1 VKLRRNKPFQAE
13 VSTTSLNDIM
23 FFLLLFFL
31 IVSTMANPNVIRLML
46 PKAGTTQTVS
56 KLQITVSVT
65 EDKRIYLDNKE
76 ITFDQY
82 TAELKKVA
90 TTMDEPTIILR
101 MAQNLIIQDL
111 VDYLEVGAKEKVK
124 IVLATEK
131 KK

>member
-1 VKLRRNKPFQAE
+1 MKLRRNRPFQAE

-31 IVSTMANPNVIRLML
+31 IVSTMSNPNVIRLLL
-46 PKAGTTQTVS
+46 PKAGSTQTVS

-82 TAELKKVA
+82 VAELKKVA

>member
-31 IVSTMANPNVIRLML
+31 IVSTMANPNVIRLLL
-46 PKAGTTQTVS
+46 PKAGSTQTVS

-82 TAELKKVA
+82 VAELKKVA

>member
-82 TAELKKVA
+82 TAELKKIA
-90 TTMDEPTIILR
+90 ATMDEPTIILR

>member
-1 VKLRRNKPFQAE
+1 MKLRRNKPFQAE

-31 IVSTMANPNVIRLML
+31 IVSTMANPNVIRLLL
-46 PKAGTTQTVS
+46 PKAGSSQTVS

-65 EDKRIYLDNKE
+65 EDKRIFLDSKE

-82 TAELKKVA
+82 VAEVKNVA
-90 TTMDEPTIILR
+90 ATMDEPTIILR
-101 MAQNLIIQDL
+101 MAHNLIIQDL
-111 VDYLEVGAKEKVK
+111 VDYLEVGAQEKVK

>member
-1 VKLRRNKPFQAE
+1 MKLRRNKPFQAE

>member
-1 VKLRRNKPFQAE
+1 
-13 VSTTSLNDIM
+13 
-23 FFLLLFFL
+23 
-31 IVSTMANPNVIRLML
+31 ML

-90 TTMDEPTIILR
+90 ATMDEPTIILR

>member
-1 VKLRRNKPFQAE
+1 MKLRRNKPFQAE

-82 TAELKKVA
+82 TAELKKIA
-90 TTMDEPTIILR
+90 ATMDEPTIILR

>member
-1 VKLRRNKPFQAE
+1 MKLRRNKPFQAE

-46 PKAGTTQTVS
+46 PKAGSTQTVS

-76 ITFDQY
+76 ITFEQY

-90 TTMDEPTIILR
+90 VTMDEPTIILR

>member
-1 VKLRRNKPFQAE
+1 MKLRRNKPFQAE

-31 IVSTMANPNVIRLML
+31 IVSTMANPNVIRLLL
-46 PKAGTTQTVS
+46 PKAGSTQTVS

-82 TAELKKVA
+82 VAELKKVA

>member
-1 VKLRRNKPFQAE
+1 MKLRRNKPFQAE

-90 TTMDEPTIILR
+90 ATMDEPTIILR

>member
-90 TTMDEPTIILR
+90 ATMDEPTIILR

>member
-1 VKLRRNKPFQAE
+1 MKLRRNKPFQAE

-31 IVSTMANPNVIRLML
+31 IVSTMANPNVIRLLL
-46 PKAGTTQTVS
+46 PKAGSTQTVS

-65 EDKRIYLDNKE
+65 EDKRIFLDNKE

-82 TAELKKVA
+82 VAELKNVA
-90 TTMDEPTIILR
+90 ATMDEPTIILR
-101 MAQNLIIQDL
+101 MAHNLIIQDL
-111 VDYLEVGAKEKVK
+111 VDYLEVGAQEKVK